1 MTAHIPFKYDFV
13 GSFLR
18 PEAVQNAKAL
28 FKKGLISKEELTKV
42 ENTEIEKLIAK
53 QKAAGYHVITDGE
66 YRRAYWHLDF
76 FWGLNGIEQT
86 ELSHG
91 YFFNN
96 EETAK
101 GSIKIVGKISGENH
115 PLLSTLSLLI
125 SSLMKTMLQSRPSPL
140 LLSCSLN
147 FSERT
152 ILKTPKS
159 STLTLMN

>member
-91 YFFNN
+91 YFSIMRKRQKAQSKLS
-96 EETAK
+96 AK
-101 GSIKIVGKISGENH
+101 FQEKTIL
-115 PLLSTLSLLI
+115 LLSTLSLLI

>member
-18 PEAVQNAKAL
+18 PEAVQNAKTL
-28 FKKGLISKEELTKV
+28 FKKGLISQDELTSV
-42 ENTEIEKLIAK
+42 ENTEIKKLLEK
-53 QKAAGYHVITDGE
+53 QKKAGYHVITDGE

-91 YFFNN
+91 YFFHN

-101 GSIKIVGKISGENH
+101 GSIKIVGKIS
-115 PLLSTLSLLI
+115 
-125 SSLMKTMLQSRPSPL
+125 
-140 LLSCSLN
+140 
-147 FSERT
+147 
-152 ILKTPKS
+152 
-159 STLTLMN
+159 

>member
-1 MTAHIPFKYDFV
+1 MDLFKTWSSSERKVFI
-13 GSFLR
+13 
-18 PEAVQNAKAL
+18 
-28 FKKGLISKEELTKV
+28 KKGLISKEELTKV

-91 YFFNN
+91 YFFHN

-115 PLLSTLSLLI
+115 PFVEHFKFVNQFSDEKHVAKQTFPAPAQLLAELFRKDNIENT
-125 SSLMKTMLQSRPSPL
+125 
-140 LLSCSLN
+140 
-147 FSERT
+147 
-152 ILKTPKS
+152 KS
-159 STLTLMN
+159 STLILMN

>member
-1 MTAHIPFKYDFV
+1 MRLQMTAHIPFKYDFV

-18 PEAVQNAKAL
+18 PEAVQNAKSL
-28 FKKGLISKEELTKV
+28 LKKGLISKEELTKV

-91 YFFNN
+91 YFFHN

-101 GSIKIVGKISGENH
+101 GSIKV
-115 PLLSTLSLLI
+115 TA
-125 SSLMKTMLQSRPSPL
+125 
-140 LLSCSLN
+140 N
-147 FSERT
+147 FSVLSQ
-152 ILKTPKS
+152 IKFS
-159 STLTLMN
+159 

>member
-18 PEAVQNAKAL
+18 PEAVQNAKSL
-28 FKKGLISKEELTKV
+28 LKKGLISKEELTKV

-91 YFFNN
+91 YFFHN

-101 GSIKIVGKISGENH
+101 GSIKLVGKITGENH
-115 PLLSTLSLLI
+115 PLLNTLSL
-125 SSLMKTMLQSRPSPL
+125 
-140 LLSCSLN
+140 
-147 FSERT
+147 
-152 ILKTPKS
+152 
-159 STLTLMN
+159 